1 MVCVLLSAVAGCK
14 RQGGPPPQAA
24 PEVGVVSVR
33 PQRVVMTTE
42 LPGRTAALR
51 VAEIR
56 PQVGGLV
63 QKRLFEEGTHVEA
76 GQVLY
81 QIDPAPFQ
89 AAVDSAAA
97 NLVVAQES
105 AHRARAALDASIA
118 NVARQKATLELA
130 RINRER
136 FLEAEKTSAVSRS
149 ERDRAVT
156 EAAVAEAMLR
166 AVEAQVESDR
176 KAIAVAE
183 AGIDQMKAALETA
196 RINLGYTRVTAPIAG
211 RIGRSHVTE
220 GALVTAH
227 QPLPLATLQQLDP
240 IYVDVTQSTSDLLR
254 LRRRLEEGR
263 LSRDEAE
270 GNKVRLILEDGT
282 PYASEGTLQFQD
294 VTVDPTTGSVVL
306 RIIFPNA
313 DGVLLPG
320 MFVRAIVTEGVN
332 EQALLVPQQAVS
344 RTVKG
349 DPVAL
354 IVDANDTVQQR
365 MLTIDRAVGN
375 QWLVSSGLEP
385 GDRVVVEGLQKVRPG
400 VSVTV
405 VSVDTDQDTAA
416 SLEPSGPS
424 STPTN

>member
-1 MVCVLLSAVAGCK
+1 VGAIAV
-14 RQGGPPPQAA
+14 Q
-24 PEVGVVSVR
+24 PE
-33 PQRVVMTTE
+33 RVVMTTE

-56 PQVGGLV
+56 PQVNGLV
-63 QKRLFEEGTHVEA
+63 QKRLFEEGAHVEA
-76 GQVLY
+76 GQALY
-81 QIDPAPFQ
+81 QIDLAPFQ
-89 AAVDSAAA
+89 AAVDNAAA

-105 AHRARAALDASIA
+105 ANRARAALEASIA

-156 EAAVAEAMLR
+156 EAVVAEAMLR
-166 AVEAQVESDR
+166 AAEAQVESDR

-183 AGIDQMKAALETA
+183 ASIDQSKAALEAA
-196 RINLGYTRVTAPIAG
+196 RINLGYTRVTAPITG
-211 RIGRSHVTE
+211 RIGRSNVTE

-227 QPLPLATLQQLDP
+227 QPLAMATLQQLDP
-240 IYVDVTQSTSDLLR
+240 IYVDVTQSTSELLR
-254 LRRRLEEGR
+254 LRRRLQEGR
-263 LSRDEAE
+263 LSRDETE
-270 GNKVRLILEDGT
+270 GNSVQLIMEDGT
-282 PYASEGTLQFQD
+282 PYALDGTLQFQD

-306 RIIFPNA
+306 RILFANPDN
-313 DGVLLPG
+313 VLLPG

-344 RTVKG
+344 RSVKG
-349 DPVAL
+349 EPAAL
-354 IVDANDTVQQR
+354 IVDADDTVQQR

-375 QWLVSSGLEP
+375 QWLVSSGLQP
-385 GDRVVVEGLQKVRPG
+385 GDRVIVEGLQKVRPG
-400 VSVTV
+400 ASVRV
-405 VSVDTDQDTAA
+405 VSLDTAPDTAA
-416 SLEPSGPS
+416 PIEQSGPS

>member
-1 MVCVLLSAVAGCK
+1 MVCVLLSVVGCRK
-14 RQGGPPPQAA
+14 QGGPPRQAA
-24 PEVGVVSVR
+24 PEVGVVSVH
-33 PQRVVMTTE
+33 PERVVMTTE

-56 PQVGGLV
+56 PQVSGLV
-63 QKRLFEEGTHVEA
+63 QKRLFEEGTHIEA

-89 AAVDSAAA
+89 AAVDNAAA
-97 NLVVAQES
+97 NLVVAQET
-105 AHRARAALDASIA
+105 ANRARAALEASIA
-118 NVARQKATLELA
+118 NVARQEATLELA

-156 EAAVAEAMLR
+156 EAVVAEAMLR
-166 AVEAQVESDR
+166 AAEAQVESDR

-183 AGIDQMKAALETA
+183 AGIDQTKAALETA

-211 RIGRSHVTE
+211 RIGRSYVTE

-227 QPLPLATLQQLDP
+227 QPLALATLQQLDP
-240 IYVDVTQSTSDLLR
+240 IYVDVTQSTSELLR
-254 LRRRLEEGR
+254 LRRRLDEGR
-263 LSRDEAE
+263 LSRDETG
-270 GNKVRLILEDGT
+270 GNKVRLILEDGM

-306 RIIFPNA
+306 RIIFPNP

-332 EQALLVPQQAVS
+332 EEALLVPQQAVS
-344 RTVKG
+344 RNVKG
-349 DPVAL
+349 EPAAL

-375 QWLVSSGLEP
+375 QWLVSSGLRP
-385 GDRVVVEGLQKVRPG
+385 GDRVIVEGLQKVRPG

-405 VSVDTDQDTAA
+405 VSLDTEGGNAP
-416 SLEPSGPS
+416 SLEPSGSS